1 MLFHICGDIDIKAT
15 LVSNIF
21 FANPL
26 KGMQVMLNQ
35 PRVAQASQFADIV
48 RMTLELA
55 KEHVYTNTRSS
66 LILIRVIHKILA
78 TEKVTSLKLKA
89 NSVEPSI
96 FLPQGNK
103 CLINRKLT
111 NEMTAILKDV
121 IDCGD
126 PHKTKVKAI
135 THIGSMLNMNDF
147 SSLCINMD
155 TIIAAICFNY
165 KPQHILHQ
173 ILLNFVSI
181 INSPE
186 WVRST
191 GRVGSMPL
199 LHWYCYS
206 FLERIFNCFA
216 DFAADFGNG
225 NIMSESCPIAEVNT
239 KALVGALTVIKAF
252 STPSYRDPYCYCDLT
267 KCHHRLH
274 S

>member
-96 FLPQGNK
+96 FPPSREQMSYQPQV
-103 CLINRKLT
+103 
-111 NEMTAILKDV
+111 D
-121 IDCGD
+121 
-126 PHKTKVKAI
+126 
-135 THIGSMLNMNDF
+135 
-147 SSLCINMD
+147 
-155 TIIAAICFNY
+155 
-165 KPQHILHQ
+165 
-173 ILLNFVSI
+173 
-181 INSPE
+181 
-186 WVRST
+186 
-191 GRVGSMPL
+191 
-199 LHWYCYS
+199 
-206 FLERIFNCFA
+206 
-216 DFAADFGNG
+216 
-225 NIMSESCPIAEVNT
+225 
-239 KALVGALTVIKAF
+239 
-252 STPSYRDPYCYCDLT
+252 
-267 KCHHRLH
+267 
-274 S
+274 